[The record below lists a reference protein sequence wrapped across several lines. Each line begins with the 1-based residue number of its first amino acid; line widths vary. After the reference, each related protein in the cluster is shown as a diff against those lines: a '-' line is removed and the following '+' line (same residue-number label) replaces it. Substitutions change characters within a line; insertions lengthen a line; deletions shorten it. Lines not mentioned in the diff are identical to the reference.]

1 MELPGFALFYCL
13 AFVYQQQGR
22 KHSQC
27 FIILSANILYEKR
40 FTDIQNL
47 KPYLLWTEYFND
59 RAVYDMSVSSGGV
72 SGAKTKL
79 QNTET
84 DTNWMLVVVATLSGT
99 AAALQVGKAAA
110 ALPLIRSE
118 FQSDLTLLSFY
129 MAILSIV
136 AATGGIW
143 FGRFVRKI
151 DARPAGLSG
160 LVIITLGS
168 VVGALAPTVSV
179 LVFSRIVEALGF
191 ALVAT
196 SMPSIIQGASAER
209 HKATTLG
216 IWAAWLP
223 AGVALAMLISYFV
236 MDEIGWR
243 GVYWVCALL
252 VLLSAL
258 LLYSSTE
265 KNGSS
270 PTNQEHVQLRTLFR
284 SGPLLI
290 AGIFIMFAAANM
302 IIMGFMPTLLVD
314 TLKFSHSTATL
325 VSFLAAFILLPSNI
339 AAGWFV
345 DLGFNRKLMFY
356 ISLLLMGGMSLIIM
370 HPEIDA
376 GIRITTIFLLS
387 LATGVP
393 PSLIWASIPF
403 LAKDRKEAPLIS
415 GLLYQG
421 SGIGQVMGP
430 ITAGAAVQYSGSWF
444 AAGWVIC
451 VLLAVSLLFTALLP
465 DE

>member
-1 MELPGFALFYCL
+1 M
-13 AFVYQQQGR
+13 R
-22 KHSQC
+22 
-27 FIILSANILYEKR
+27 I
-40 FTDIQNL
+40 
-47 KPYLLWTEYFND
+47 
-59 RAVYDMSVSSGGV
+59 SSGGV
-72 SGAKTKL
+72 SGVKTEL
-79 QNTET
+79 QNSEDRT
-84 DTNWMLVVVATLSGT
+84 DWKIVIIATLSGT

-143 FGRFVRKI
+143 FGRFVRKV

-160 LVIITLGS
+160 LFIIALGS
-168 VVGALAPTVSV
+168 AIGAIASDVSV

-196 SMPSIIQGASAER
+196 SMPSIIQGASADR

-223 AGVALAMLISYFV
+223 AGVAGAMLISYFG
-236 MDEIGWR
+236 MDDIGWR
-243 GVYWVCALL
+243 GVYWACAFL

-258 LLYSSTE
+258 LLYVSTE
-265 KNGSS
+265 KNQLPSS
-270 PTNQEHVQLRTLFR
+270 DREKAELRMIFR

-325 VSFLAAFILLPSNI
+325 ISFLAAFILLPSNI

-345 DLGFNRKLMFY
+345 DLGFNRKMMFY
-356 ISLLLMGGMSLIIM
+356 ISLLLMSGMSLVIM

-403 LAKDRKEAPLIS
+403 LVKDKEEAPLIS

-421 SGIGQVMGP
+421 SGLGQVAGP
-430 ITAGAAVQYSGSWF
+430 IAAGAAVQYSGSWF
-444 AAGWVIC
+444 TAGWVIC
-451 VLLAVSLLFTALLP
+451 ILLAAGVMFTAFLP